1 MELLKLDALVVNT
14 VRIVDI
20 DESRKPFAWPESS
33 YDQIM
38 SLMQQRISKTVL
50 ASLILLAVV
59 LGGCGLYQTKT
70 AFVPYKAVAVTG
82 SLSPELL
89 YQLQF
94 HILTFINIKV
104 AIHPKDAD
112 LILEI
117 IQEVP
122 NSQILSYTGT
132 GQVSAFGLTDAVVFR
147 AVDVTGKV
155 IIPEAEIYVVR
166 DMNFSVSQVLSAE
179 IQQQQMMTDMRKE
192 LAMQITRRLIALGRI
207 WS

>member
-1 MELLKLDALVVNT
+1 MRAFALIQSVQ
-14 VRIVDI
+14 
-20 DESRKPFAWPESS
+20 KPFSIFA
-33 YDQIM
+33 
-38 SLMQQRISKTVL
+38 VL
-50 ASLILLAVV
+50 LILSTAFLQS
-59 LGGCGLYQTKT
+59 GCSLYQTKK
-70 AFVPYKAVAVTG
+70 AFVPYTAVAVTG
-82 SLSPELL
+82 PLSPELL

-147 AVDVTGKV
+147 AIDVTGKV
-155 IIPEAEIYVVR
+155 IIPESEIYVAR
-166 DMNFSVSQVLSAE
+166 DINFSVSQVLSAE

-207 WS
+207 GS

>member
-1 MELLKLDALVVNT
+1 MGAFTLIQSVK
-14 VRIVDI
+14 
-20 DESRKPFAWPESS
+20 KPFSILA
-33 YDQIM
+33 
-38 SLMQQRISKTVL
+38 VL
-50 ASLILLAVV
+50 LILSTAFLQS
-59 LGGCGLYQTKT
+59 GCSLYQTKK

-82 SLSPELL
+82 PLSPELL

-104 AIHPKDAD
+104 AIQPKDAD

-147 AVDVTGKV
+147 AVDATGKV
-155 IIPEAEIYVVR
+155 VIPESEIYVVR
-166 DMNFSVSQVLSAE
+166 DINFSVSQVLSAE
-179 IQQQQMMTDMRKE
+179 IQQQQMMTEMRKE

-207 WS
+207 GS

>member
-1 MELLKLDALVVNT
+1 MRAFTLIQSVK
-14 VRIVDI
+14 
-20 DESRKPFAWPESS
+20 KPFSILA
-33 YDQIM
+33 
-38 SLMQQRISKTVL
+38 VL
-50 ASLILLAVV
+50 LILSTVFLQS
-59 LGGCGLYQTKT
+59 GCSLYQTKK

-82 SLSPELL
+82 HLSPELL

-132 GQVSAFGLTDAVVFR
+132 GQVSAFGLTDAAVFR
-147 AVDVTGKV
+147 AVDVTGRV
-155 IIPEAEIYVVR
+155 VIPESEIYVAR
-166 DMNFSVSQVLSAE
+166 DINFSVSQVLSAE
-179 IQQQQMMTDMRKE
+179 IQRQQMMTDMRKE

-207 WS
+207 GS

>member
-1 MELLKLDALVVNT
+1 
-14 VRIVDI
+14 VDI
-20 DESRKPFAWPESS
+20 DEPQTPFTYPESS
-33 YDQIM
+33 YDQIIN
-38 SLMQQRISKTVL
+38 LMQQLISKTVL
-50 ASLILLAVV
+50 ASLILLGVM
-59 LGGCGLYQTKT
+59 LGGCSLYQSKT
-70 AFVPYKAVAVTG
+70 AFIPYKAVAVTG

-147 AVDVTGKV
+147 AIDVTGKV
-155 IIPEAEIYVVR
+155 VIPEAEIYVAR
-166 DMNFSVSQVLSAE
+166 DINFSVSQVLSAE

-207 WS
+207 GS

>member
-1 MELLKLDALVVNT
+1 
-14 VRIVDI
+14 
-20 DESRKPFAWPESS
+20 
-33 YDQIM
+33 
-38 SLMQQRISKTVL
+38 
-50 ASLILLAVV
+50 
-59 LGGCGLYQTKT
+59 
-70 AFVPYKAVAVTG
+70 VAVTG
-82 SLSPELL
+82 PLSPELL
-89 YQLQF
+89 YKLQF

-155 IIPEAEIYVVR
+155 VIPESEIYVAR
-166 DMNFSVSQVLSAE
+166 DINFSASQVLSAE

-207 WS
+207 GS

>member
-1 MELLKLDALVVNT
+1 MSFQIITTPKAAPTSIDSSSAVCKPKGCAFFFDIRLKRTVILIIACVFALGL
-14 VRIVDI
+14 
-20 DESRKPFAWPESS
+20 S
-33 YDQIM
+33 
-38 SLMQQRISKTVL
+38 
-50 ASLILLAVV
+50 
-59 LGGCGLYQTKT
+59 GCGLYQTKT

-155 IIPEAEIYVVR
+155 VIPESEIYVVR
-166 DMNFSVSQVLSAE
+166 DINFSVSQVLSAE

-207 WS
+207 GP

>member
-1 MELLKLDALVVNT
+1 MRAFTFISPKK
-14 VRIVDI
+14 
-20 DESRKPFAWPESS
+20 KPFS
-33 YDQIM
+33 I
-38 SLMQQRISKTVL
+38 L
-50 ASLILLAVV
+50 AFLLILGTTFLQS
-59 LGGCGLYQTKT
+59 GCGLYQSKT

-94 HILTFINIKV
+94 HILTYINIKV

-117 IQEVP
+117 IQEAP
-122 NSQILSYTGT
+122 SSQILSYTGT

-147 AVDVTGKV
+147 AIDVTGKV
-155 IIPEAEIYVVR
+155 VIPEAEIYVVR
-166 DMNFSVSQVLSAE
+166 DLNFSVSQVLSAE
-179 IQQQQMMTDMRKE
+179 IQQQQMMTDIRKE

-207 WS
+207 GP

>member
-1 MELLKLDALVVNT
+1 
-14 VRIVDI
+14 VDI
-20 DESRKPFAWPESS
+20 DEPRTPFTYPESS

-38 SLMQQRISKTVL
+38 SLMQQLISKTVL
-50 ASLILLAVV
+50 ASLILLGVV
-59 LGGCGLYQTKT
+59 LGGCSLYQSKT
-70 AFVPYKAVAVTG
+70 AFVPYKAVSVTG

-89 YQLQF
+89 HQLQF

-132 GQVSAFGLTDAVVFR
+132 GQVSAFGLTDAAVFR
-147 AVDVTGKV
+147 AIDVTGKV
-155 IIPEAEIYVVR
+155 VIPEAEIYVAR
-166 DMNFSVSQVLSAE
+166 DINFSVSTVLSAE

-207 WS
+207 GP

>member
-1 MELLKLDALVVNT
+1 
-14 VRIVDI
+14 
-20 DESRKPFAWPESS
+20 
-33 YDQIM
+33 
-38 SLMQQRISKTVL
+38 
-50 ASLILLAVV
+50 
-59 LGGCGLYQTKT
+59 
-70 AFVPYKAVAVTG
+70 
-82 SLSPELL
+82 
-89 YQLQF
+89 LQF

-132 GQVSAFGLTDAVVFR
+132 GQVSAFGLTDAVTFR

-155 IIPEAEIYVVR
+155 VIPESEIYVAR
-166 DMNFSVSQVLSAE
+166 DINFSVSTVLSAE
-179 IQQQQMMTDMRKE
+179 IQQQQMMTEMRKE

-207 WS
+207 GS

>member
-1 MELLKLDALVVNT
+1 
-14 VRIVDI
+14 
-20 DESRKPFAWPESS
+20 
-33 YDQIM
+33 
-38 SLMQQRISKTVL
+38 MQRLISKTVL
-50 ASLILLAVV
+50 TSLILFGVV
-59 LGGCGLYQTKT
+59 LSSCSLYQSKT

-147 AVDVTGKV
+147 AIDVTGKV
-155 IIPEAEIYVVR
+155 VIPESEIYVAR
-166 DMNFSVSQVLSAE
+166 DINFSVSQVLSAE

-207 WS
+207 GP

>member
-1 MELLKLDALVVNT
+1 MRAFTLIQSLK
-14 VRIVDI
+14 
-20 DESRKPFAWPESS
+20 KPFS
-33 YDQIM
+33 I
-38 SLMQQRISKTVL
+38 LVFL
-50 ASLILLAVV
+50 LILSTAFLQS
-59 LGGCGLYQTKT
+59 GCSLYQTKK

-82 SLSPELL
+82 PLSPELL

-132 GQVSAFGLTDAVVFR
+132 GQVSAFGLTDAVTFR

-155 IIPEAEIYVVR
+155 VIPEGEIYVAR
-166 DMNFSVSQVLSAE
+166 DINFSVSQVLSAE
-179 IQQQQMMTDMRKE
+179 IQQQQMLTDMRKE

-207 WS
+207 GS

>member
-1 MELLKLDALVVNT
+1 ML
-14 VRIVDI
+14 R
-20 DESRKPFAWPESS
+20 
-33 YDQIM
+33 
-38 SLMQQRISKTVL
+38 VL
-50 ASLILLAVV
+50 ALLLAVSFSF
-59 LGGCGLYQTKT
+59 GFSGCGLYQSKT
-70 AFVPYKAVAVTG
+70 AYVPYKAVAITG

-117 IQEVP
+117 IQEAP

-132 GQVSAFGLTDAVVFR
+132 GQVSAFGLTDAVAFR

-155 IIPEAEIYVVR
+155 VIPESEIYAVR
-166 DMNFSVSQVLSAE
+166 DMNFSVSQVLAAE

-192 LAMQITRRLIALGRI
+192 LAMQITRRLIALGWAPR
-207 WS
+207 

>member
-1 MELLKLDALVVNT
+1 MRVFTLIQSLK
-14 VRIVDI
+14 
-20 DESRKPFAWPESS
+20 KPFS
-33 YDQIM
+33 I
-38 SLMQQRISKTVL
+38 LFFL
-50 ASLILLAVV
+50 LILSTAFLQS
-59 LGGCGLYQTKT
+59 GCSLYQTKK

-82 SLSPELL
+82 PLSPELL

-132 GQVSAFGLTDAVVFR
+132 GQVSAFGLTDAVFFR
-147 AVDVTGKV
+147 AVDATGKV
-155 IIPEAEIYVVR
+155 VIPESEIYVAR
-166 DMNFSVSQVLSAE
+166 DINFSASTVLSAE

-192 LAMQITRRLIALGRI
+192 LAIQITRRLIALGRI
-207 WS
+207 GS

>member
-1 MELLKLDALVVNT
+1 MRQQLLLLGTRLRRIIAIT
-14 VRIVDI
+14 VAFTFV
-20 DESRKPFAWPESS
+20 F
-33 YDQIM
+33 
-38 SLMQQRISKTVL
+38 SLS
-50 ASLILLAVV
+50 
-59 LGGCGLYQTKT
+59 GCSLYQSKT
-70 AFVPYKAVAVTG
+70 AFIPYKAVAVTG

-104 AIHPKDAD
+104 AIKPKDAD

-122 NSQILSYTGT
+122 NSQILSYTGA
-132 GQVSAFGLTDAVVFR
+132 GQASAFGLTDAVAFR
-147 AVDVTGKV
+147 AIDVTGKV
-155 IIPEAEIYVVR
+155 VIPEAEIYVVR

-207 WS
+207 SP

>member
-1 MELLKLDALVVNT
+1 MRAFTFTQSLK
-14 VRIVDI
+14 
-20 DESRKPFAWPESS
+20 KPFS
-33 YDQIM
+33 I
-38 SLMQQRISKTVL
+38 L
-50 ASLILLAVV
+50 AFLLILSTAFLQS
-59 LGGCGLYQTKT
+59 GCSLYQTKK
-70 AFVPYKAVAVTG
+70 AFVPYTAVAVTG
-82 SLSPELL
+82 PLSPDLL

-147 AVDVTGKV
+147 AIDVTGKV
-155 IIPEAEIYVVR
+155 VIPEAEIYVAR
-166 DMNFSVSQVLSAE
+166 DINFSVSTVLSAE

-207 WS
+207 GP

>member
-1 MELLKLDALVVNT
+1 MQLFLLGIYLRRALALS
-14 VRIVDI
+14 IALA
-20 DESRKPFAWPESS
+20 FGF
-33 YDQIM
+33 
-38 SLMQQRISKTVL
+38 SLS
-50 ASLILLAVV
+50 
-59 LGGCGLYQTKT
+59 GCGLYQSKT

-82 SLSPELL
+82 SLSPGLL

-132 GQVSAFGLTDAVVFR
+132 GQVSAFGLTDAVAFR

-155 IIPEAEIYVVR
+155 VIPESEIYAVR
-166 DMNFSVSQVLSAE
+166 DINFSVSQMLSAE

-192 LAMQITRRLIALGRI
+192 LVMQITRRLSALGRI
-207 WS
+207 GSSIIRYDLISKYLLNPYLFIQCHSN

>member
-1 MELLKLDALVVNT
+1 MRAFTLTQSLK
-14 VRIVDI
+14 
-20 DESRKPFAWPESS
+20 KPFS
-33 YDQIM
+33 I
-38 SLMQQRISKTVL
+38 L
-50 ASLILLAVV
+50 AFLLILSTAFLQS
-59 LGGCGLYQTKT
+59 GCSLYQTKK

-82 SLSPELL
+82 PLSPELL

-132 GQVSAFGLTDAVVFR
+132 GQVSAFGLTDSVAFR

-155 IIPEAEIYVVR
+155 VIPESEIYVAR
-166 DMNFSVSQVLSAE
+166 DINFSVSTVLSAD

-207 WS
+207 GS

>member
-1 MELLKLDALVVNT
+1 MQHTLAMNPNPISPPALDPQPPRRSFLLGIRGGSAL
-14 VRIVDI
+14 
-20 DESRKPFAWPESS
+20 A
-33 YDQIM
+33 
-38 SLMQQRISKTVL
+38 L
-50 ASLILLAVV
+50 ALALGPGLL

-70 AFVPYKAVAVTG
+70 AYVPYKAVAVTG
-82 SLSPELL
+82 SPSPELL

-104 AIHPKDAD
+104 AVHPKDAD

-117 IQEVP
+117 IQEAP

-132 GQVSAFGLTDAVVFR
+132 GQVTAFGLSDSVAFR
-147 AVDVTGKV
+147 AMDVTGKAV
-155 IIPEAEIYVVR
+155 IPESEIFVVR
-166 DMNFSVSQVLSAE
+166 DMNFSVSTVLSAE

-207 WS
+207 GP

>member
-1 MELLKLDALVVNT
+1 MRGIRLRYFFALA
-14 VRIVDI
+14 
-20 DESRKPFAWPESS
+20 FA
-33 YDQIM
+33 
-38 SLMQQRISKTVL
+38 
-50 ASLILLAVV
+50 
-59 LGGCGLYQTKT
+59 LGFVCTLSGCGLYQTKT

-82 SLSPELL
+82 PLSPELL

-132 GQVSAFGLTDAVVFR
+132 GQVSAFGLSDSVAFR
-147 AVDVTGKV
+147 AVDLTGKV
-155 IIPEAEIYVVR
+155 LIPQSEIYVVR

-207 WS
+207 GS

>member
-1 MELLKLDALVVNT
+1 MASPLDPQLPRRSFFLCIWQRGALV
-14 VRIVDI
+14 
-20 DESRKPFAWPESS
+20 
-33 YDQIM
+33 
-38 SLMQQRISKTVL
+38 
-50 ASLILLAVV
+50 LAVAFGLSAL
-59 LGGCGLYQTKT
+59 LGGCSLYQTKK

-147 AVDVTGKV
+147 AIDVTGKV
-155 IIPEAEIYVVR
+155 VIPEAEIYVAR
-166 DMNFSVSQVLSAE
+166 DINFSASTVLSAE

-207 WS
+207 GS

>member
-1 MELLKLDALVVNT
+1 MRAFTLTQSLK
-14 VRIVDI
+14 
-20 DESRKPFAWPESS
+20 KPFS
-33 YDQIM
+33 I
-38 SLMQQRISKTVL
+38 L
-50 ASLILLAVV
+50 AFLLILSTAFLQS
-59 LGGCGLYQTKT
+59 GCSLYQTKK

-82 SLSPELL
+82 PLSPELL

-155 IIPEAEIYVVR
+155 VIPEGEIYVAR
-166 DMNFSVSQVLSAE
+166 DINFSVSQVLSAE

-207 WS
+207 GS

>member
-1 MELLKLDALVVNT
+1 MRAFTLTQSLK
-14 VRIVDI
+14 
-20 DESRKPFAWPESS
+20 KPFS
-33 YDQIM
+33 
-38 SLMQQRISKTVL
+38 RL
-50 ASLILLAVV
+50 AFLLILSTAFLQS
-59 LGGCGLYQTKT
+59 GCALYQSKK

-82 SLSPELL
+82 PLSPELL

-132 GQVSAFGLTDAVVFR
+132 GQVSAFGLTDAVAFR

-155 IIPEAEIYVVR
+155 VIPESEIYVAR
-166 DMNFSVSQVLSAE
+166 DINFSVSTVLSAD
-179 IQQQQMMTDMRKE
+179 IQQQQMMTEMRKE

-207 WS
+207 SS